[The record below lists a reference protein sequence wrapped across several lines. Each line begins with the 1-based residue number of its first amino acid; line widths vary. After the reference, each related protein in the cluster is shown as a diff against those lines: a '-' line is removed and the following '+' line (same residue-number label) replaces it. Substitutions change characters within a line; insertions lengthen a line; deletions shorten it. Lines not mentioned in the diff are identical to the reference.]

1 MLSTY
6 RNTRRPSSA
15 VPTPCHRGL
24 VAALLVTSSLLVACA
39 GTPPVRSDAT
49 QDALVYTVMEGDRLG
64 EIARE
69 TTGNADHWRAIAAV
83 NGIADPRKLQAGA
96 PLVIPSR
103 LLPAESL
110 ALTHRVILATV
121 DVNRRFELTPLDGSR
136 GHEGRSL
143 LTKSVSVGKSVRV
156 KDVAGKA
163 DAVVVTRIAAT
174 DVTRTGTSSLL
185 EGQRGIRVVGSY
197 FPKGIYAQPASYS
210 RLMMRVAPGTV
221 LPLERTVSDWYE
233 VMTSE
238 GIGYLRDID
247 GKLADSDDGVQL
259 TLAESDQ
266 G

>member
-24 VAALLVTSSLLVACA
+24 VAALLATSSLLVACA

-49 QDALVYTVMEGDRLG
+49 TDALVYTVMEGDRLG

-83 NGIADPRKLQAGA
+83 NGIDDPRKLQAGA

-103 LLPAESL
+103 LLPADSL
-110 ALTHRVILATV
+110 ALTHRVTLATV

-136 GHEGRSL
+136 AHEGRSP
-143 LTKSVSVGKSVRV
+143 VAGSVRV
-156 KDVAGKA
+156 KDVADKA

-185 EGQRGIRVVGSY
+185 EGQRGVRVVGSY

-221 LPLERTVSDWYE
+221 LQLERTVSDWYE

-238 GIGYLRDID
+238 GVGYLRDID
-247 GKLADSDDGVQL
+247 GKLAGSDDGVQL